1 MIGHLRRRVVLAV
14 PMMFALILI
23 LFCLLKAAPG
33 DPVSAFVGNF
43 PVPDEYRA
51 IIIEKYSLDDPLW
64 SQFLSYLGTLARG
77 NIGYSYAASAPVSEL
92 IASRIGPT
100 VLLVVAGLFVGAA
113 LGVLFGLVSA
123 LSRRRGV
130 DSAVNTAVLV
140 AYAVPGFWLGQIL
153 VLIFAVNLGWF
164 PTSGFHSYGVTS
176 GGAYVVDSLWHLV
189 LPVAALAAIEFA
201 AIARI
206 MRQSTL
212 EVSAMD
218 YLTTAELKG
227 LPRATVTRRHLL
239 RNAALPVV
247 TVIGYRFGHALA
259 GVLLIEKIFGW
270 PGMGQLLEQSV
281 LKRDN
286 QTILGIVLVIAVLVI
301 TVNLVVDFVYTL
313 LDPRIRRA

>member
-1 MIGHLRRRVVLAV
+1 MFTPRELSAV
-14 PMMFALILI
+14 DLMSAL
-23 LFCLLKAAPG
+23 
-33 DPVSAFVGNF
+33 
-43 PVPDEYRA
+43 
-51 IIIEKYSLDDPLW
+51 
-64 SQFLSYLGTLARG
+64 
-77 NIGYSYAASAPVSEL
+77 GYSYAASAPVSEL

-100 VLLVVAGLFVGAA
+100 VLLVVVGLFVGAA